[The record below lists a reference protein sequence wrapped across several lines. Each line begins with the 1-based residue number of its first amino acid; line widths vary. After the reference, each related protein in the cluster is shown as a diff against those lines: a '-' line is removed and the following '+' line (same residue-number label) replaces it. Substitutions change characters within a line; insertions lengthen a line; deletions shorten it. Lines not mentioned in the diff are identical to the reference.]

1 MGYIVRMPQMGME
14 MDEGEV
20 VSWEREEGEAIA
32 EGELLVVVESEKA
45 TNEVEARE
53 DGTLRRTV
61 VPEGGAVEPGTP
73 IGIVAGADEDLAEY
87 ETGVDADGETPAAED
102 DTGGTAGADNGTA
115 AAPGAND
122 AAGGPAVAARAGTA
136 GDTGGTAGAAATTD
150 DGQDEG
156 DVRATPG
163 ARRLADEEGVD
174 LTAVEGTGPH
184 GVVTE
189 DDVREHTFAAG
200 TAGSEEA
207 GGTIEVVREP
217 IETPPPEGVRA
228 TPGARQLAS
237 QVGLDLTAVEGTGPH
252 GVVTEA
258 DVRRD
263 TGADTEAG
271 DTGVRA
277 SEPAAE
283 PATTG
288 TGATRTVREARE
300 LSRVQQTVSDRLS
313 ESYRNAVHVTNKR
326 RFDASTLRAVAAAAD
341 AAGLDVSMTDLLVK
355 SAGAELAARPAFNA
369 LFEDGTHRLVAE
381 VNVGVAV
388 DVEEGLVTPVV
399 PAVTEKSA
407 ETVAA
412 VRSELTERALAGEY
426 ASGDLSGGTFTITNL
441 GPFGVDSF
449 DPVINPPEV
458 AILGVGRVRE
468 DDTMTLSLSF
478 DHRVVNGADAAR
490 FLGGL
495 VDTLSDPLALA
506 GFLEADVLSG
516 DGVDVSVSVDP
527 GA

>member
-1 MGYIVRMPQMGME
+1 MGYIVRMPQMGYE

-32 EGELLVVVESEKA
+32 EDEILVVVESEKA
-45 TNEVEARE
+45 TNEVESRE
-53 DGTLRRTV
+53 DGTLRRIV
-61 VPEGGAVEPGTP
+61 VPEGGTVEPGTP
-73 IGIVAGADEDLAEY
+73 IGIVAGSDEDIAEY
-87 ETGVDADGETPAAED
+87 EAEIDADAETATVPAQEA
-102 DTGGTAGADNGTA
+102 TA
-115 AAPGAND
+115 AAESE
-122 AAGGPAVAARAGTA
+122 PATTTAGTA
-136 GDTGGTAGAAATTD
+136 DGTGPAATAAAAPDTD
-150 DGQDEG
+150 GRDAG

-163 ARRLADEEGVD
+163 ARRLAEEEGVD
-174 LTAVEGTGPH
+174 LGAIGGTGPH

-189 DDVREHTFAAG
+189 DDVREHAFAAATATPAA
-200 TAGSEEA
+200 TAGGAEA
-207 GGTIEVVREP
+207 GVAVEVAHEP

-228 TPGARQLAS
+228 SPGARQLAS
-237 QVGLDLTAVEGTGPH
+237 GAGLDLTAVEGTGPQ

-258 DVRRD
+258 DVR
-263 TGADTEAG
+263 GVIEAG
-271 DTGVRA
+271 ASETRT

-283 PATTG
+283 PAAVE
-288 TGATRTVREARE
+288 TGASRTVREARD

-326 RFDASTLRAVAAAAD
+326 RFDASALRAVAAAAD
-341 AAGLDVSMTDLLVK
+341 AAGLDVSMTDLIVK
-355 SAGAELAARPAFNA
+355 ALGAELAARPEFNG
-369 LFEDGTHRLVAE
+369 LFEDGTHKLVAE

-399 PAVTEKSA
+399 PTVTEKSA
-407 ETVAA
+407 EQVAR
-412 VRSELTERALAGEY
+412 VRGELTERAVAGEY
-426 ASGDLSGGTFTITNL
+426 TSEDLAGGTFTITNL
-441 GPFGVDSF
+441 GPLGVDSF
-449 DPVINPPEV
+449 DPVINPPEI

-468 DDTMTLSLSF
+468 DDQMTLSLSF

-506 GFLEADVLSG
+506 GFLETDVLSA

-527 GA
+527 DA